1 MVKALVVHQNETAG
15 LLAVDRPVFSART
28 RVSSPHLYHVGTLEI
43 RGMILAE
50 LIEKVKKKRV
60 PVLQKEFVDEGLGRA
75 ALSVL

>member
-1 MVKALVVHQNETAG
+1 
-15 LLAVDRPVFSART
+15 
-28 RVSSPHLYHVGTLEI
+28 
-43 RGMILAE
+43 MILAE